1 MRLYFLGISL
11 FSLIPVFQNT
21 FWYNRILS
29 GLPEY
34 FLVYQD
40 TFWSTRTLPN
50 FQISVL
56 IRLSQ
61 AWHHTFSPFFSM
73 ESWTTNFPFP
83 NNFFYLR
90 IRIFHYLCISMF
102 SHNYSVLYMYHRL
115 CTYVYFQRGKRDIAK
130 IWEKDQLLTF
140 QKR

>member
-29 GLPEY
+29 DLPEY

-61 AWHHTFSPFFSM
+61 AWHHTFSPFFSVA
-73 ESWTTNFPFP
+73 SWTTNFPFP

-102 SHNYSVLYMYHRL
+102 SHNYSGLICIIDCIRA
-115 CTYVYFQRGKRDIAK
+115 CIFNEGK
-130 IWEKDQLLTF
+130 ETL
-140 QKR
+140 QKYERRISF